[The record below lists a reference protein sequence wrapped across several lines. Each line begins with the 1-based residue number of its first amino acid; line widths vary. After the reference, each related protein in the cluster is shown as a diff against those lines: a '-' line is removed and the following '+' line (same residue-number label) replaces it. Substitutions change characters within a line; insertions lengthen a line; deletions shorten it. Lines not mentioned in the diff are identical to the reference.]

1 MDSPTSPKPSISEE
15 EVLACQDAWASA
27 IKRISKVHK
36 EGGDFVKCA
45 ADAAS
50 ELYDYGHSNVLF
62 KPTKAVD
69 ERFRPTGES
78 AMSYFVGA
86 QNVEGG
92 IAEDG
97 GFAINGGRGWSD
109 VVFSNHQIDCN
120 GKIAVAMGTYEF
132 TDATDGSK
140 TTVEYTFGYKKHL
153 DGKMRIFLHH
163 SSVPY
168 VEAPAAVPLEA

>member
-1 MDSPTSPKPSISEE
+1 M
-15 EVLACQDAWASA
+15 LACQDAWASA

-78 AMSYFVGA
+78 AMSY
-86 QNVEGG
+86 
-92 IAEDG
+92 
-97 GFAINGGRGWSD
+97 S
-109 VVFSNHQIDCN
+109 
-120 GKIAVAMGTYEF
+120 AMF
-132 TDATDGSK
+132 TSVLNLNFGSC
-140 TTVEYTFGYKKHL
+140 
-153 DGKMRIFLHH
+153 
-163 SSVPY
+163 
-168 VEAPAAVPLEA
+168 